1 MTPEHR
7 EAEEY
12 AAVAKEL
19 ERAAMA
25 IVAPVAGVD
34 VAVTHF
40 CLPRAPHHCWRF
52 SKNSTAF
59 PKWVSEYLIV
69 QGDGTV
75 NFQYPENGNDHK
87 LAEGD
92 WVVLFD
98 KSVDAVV
105 LYDAK
110 EFDELFATVRP

>member
-1 MTPEHR
+1 MTHEHPE
-7 EAEEY
+7 AAEY
-12 AAVAKEL
+12 AAAAPEL
-19 ERAAMA
+19 ERVAAA
-25 IVAPVAGVD
+25 VVAPVAGVD

-40 CLPRAPHHCWRF
+40 CQPRAPHRCWRF
-52 SKNSTAF
+52 SKDSEAF

-69 QGDGTV
+69 QSSGRV
-75 NFQYPENGNDHK
+75 EFQYPDNGNNHV

-110 EFDELFATVRP
+110 EFGELFETVTP